1 MKRLF
6 FLTFFMFREH
16 IFISEKSIF
25 SSSIKV
31 KQDLM
36 TFSQANQIPHW
47 LSKSGKFEI
56 TLIAFLSHFIFR
68 LNFEHL
74 FEVFQLSVEYMAI
87 STWTRNKKG
96 RPLDSARS
104 HGEDVNGKIH
114 LKLQCSLFAICRFH
128 FFHFFYLFLFCSSY
142 RILWPGGKNIKVDSF
157 HPVTIFK

>member
-1 MKRLF
+1 MVWKEILKWLF

-25 SSSIKV
+25 FSSIKV

-142 RILWPGGKNIKVDSF
+142 DREAKI
-157 HPVTIFK
+157 

>member
-1 MKRLF
+1 MVTFLDFLYVPRTHFHIRKVNF
-6 FLTFFMFREH
+6 F
-16 IFISEKSIF
+16 
-25 SSSIKV
+25 SSIKV

-142 RILWPGGKNIKVDSF
+142 DREAKI
-157 HPVTIFK
+157 

>member
-1 MKRLF
+1 MVLKEILKWLF
-6 FLTFFMFREH
+6 FLTFFMFQEH

-142 RILWPGGKNIKVDSF
+142 DREAKI
-157 HPVTIFK
+157 